1 LAQLTFGD
9 ASASSVA
16 SNASNSGLPLLGE
29 NSYFDF
35 TSIVP
40 EEAGCSAVAGWPDMG

>member
-1 LAQLTFGD
+1 MVG
-9 ASASSVA
+9 SHY
-16 SNASNSGLPLLGE
+16 LGE

-40 EEAGCSAVAGWPDMG
+40 EEAACSAVAGWPDMG